1 MDGDHFVLMT
11 ATPWDDR
18 TEIIGVYPSESWARE
33 AASTWLSADDRGA
46 FPRCVIE
53 GWSGEHRLDRQMIE
67 GIVLDDESEAS
78 LDGPRRI

>member
-18 TEIIGVYPSESWARE
+18 TEIIGVYASESWARE
-33 AASTWLSADDRGA
+33 AASTWMGADDREA

-53 GWSGEHRLDRQMIE
+53 GWSGGHRLDREIVE
-67 GIVLDDESEAS
+67 GIGLDSESDER
-78 LDGPRRI
+78 LDGPSRI